1 MQWTVLLAAFAPSV
15 HAILRFSCSELVTER
30 LDPLVF
36 PGSNP
41 SPHVHQNAMNAT
53 MDPAIDLPTAST
65 CTTCTFTQDFSNYWT
80 ATLYFQARN
89 GSFIRVKQ
97 KGNQGFESA
106 KGGMTVYYSQPY
118 DGSKVT
124 AFKKGFRMVVGSPT
138 YRTAAEASKNRQ
150 LTFTCLQD
158 AGTRTGETAT
168 MPVQP
173 CPAGIM
179 SNVRFPTCWDG
190 VNLDSADHTS
200 HVAYPSSGTFESGG
214 PCPSTHPVKL
224 PQLFYE
230 VVWDTTPYNDRSLW
244 PDDGSQPFIWSY
256 GDPTGYGTHGDYVF
270 GWKDTSLQQAMDT
283 NCQPG
288 PCAVLSEQSIAAGN
302 ACSKA
307 RTVNEE
313 VDGWLDKLPGNNPV
327 TGINPGAGQGNPG
340 GGTPTNPGTGTGNGG
355 TAAHYDQCG
364 GQGWTGPTVCASGFT
379 CKVSNQWYS
388 QCL

>member
-1 MQWTVLLAAFAPSV
+1 
-15 HAILRFSCSELVTER
+15 
-30 LDPLVF
+30 
-36 PGSNP
+36 
-41 SPHVHQNAMNAT
+41 MNAT
-53 MDPAIDLPTAST
+53 MDLAIDLPTAST

-124 AFKKGFRMVVGSPT
+124 AFKKGFRMVVGSPM
-138 YRTAAEASKNRQ
+138 YRTAAESSKNRQ

-158 AGTRTGETAT
+158 ASTRTGETT
-168 MPVQP
+168 NMPVVP

-190 VNLDSADHTS
+190 VNLDSADHTT
-200 HVAYPSSGTFESGG
+200 HVAYPSSGTFESNG
-214 PCPSTHPVKL
+214 PCPASHPVKL

-230 VVWDTTPYNDRSLW
+230 VIWDTTPYNDRALW
-244 PDDGSQPFIWSY
+244 PSDGSQPFIWSY

-288 PCAVLSEQSIAAGN
+288 PCAALSEQSIAAGN

-307 RTVNEE
+307 RSVNEE
-313 VDGWLDKLPGNNPV
+313 VDGWLATLPGNNPV
-327 TGINPGAGQGNPG
+327 TGVNPGAGLGNPSG

-355 TAAHYDQCG
+355 TAAHWDQCG
-364 GQGWTGPTVCASGFT
+364 GQGWTGPTVCANELGSRLPEQSDRLAGPTILKAPYGFEID
-379 CKVSNQWYS
+379 SWN
-388 QCL
+388 